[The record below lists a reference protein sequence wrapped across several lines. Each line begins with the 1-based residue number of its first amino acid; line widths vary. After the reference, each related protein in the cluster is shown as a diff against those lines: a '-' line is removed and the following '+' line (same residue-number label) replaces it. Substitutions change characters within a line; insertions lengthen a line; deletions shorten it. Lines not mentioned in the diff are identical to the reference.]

1 MKIEIYFTPQEFT
14 EERLKDQT
22 AVVVDVLRSCT
33 TVCAA
38 LAAGAKEIIPAESVS
53 SAIELAS
60 HLSKDAILLCGERE
74 GKLIQ
79 GFHLGNSPLEYLPE
93 TVKNKTLV
101 FGSTNGSPAVVKT
114 RLARRTLIG
123 SFVNLSSVV
132 DGLAAASDPI
142 HIICAGKAG
151 QFALEDAV
159 CAGNILS
166 ELRPRCGGT
175 LELSD
180 GATAALLLFEQ
191 FKNSI
196 GDLVAQSQHG
206 RYLASIGM
214 EADLPVCAD
223 VNRIPVLPVYKDG
236 KIRLAKEKASR

>member
-1 MKIEIYFTPQEFT
+1 MKVEIYFTPQEFT
-14 EERLKDQT
+14 EERLKDQMV
-22 AVVVDVLRSCT
+22 VVVDVLRSCT
-33 TVCAA
+33 TICAA

-132 DGLAAASDPI
+132 DSLAAAADPI
-142 HIICAGKAG
+142 HIICAGKLE

-159 CAGNILS
+159 CAGYLLS
-166 ELRPRCGGT
+166 DLRARGGGK

-180 GATAALLLFEQ
+180 GATAALLLYEQ
-191 FKNSI
+191 YKESI

-236 KIRLAKEKASR
+236 KIRVAKEKASR